1 MFPLRNVQ
9 VSQDGHFRCTM
20 HEGIEFSNAIR
31 RTVISETTSYAPSEV
46 DIEINTSCQTNE
58 YIAHR
63 IGLIPF
69 CQKGLSD
76 DVTVTL
82 HVKDRSAT
90 SDDIVGDAKSHK
102 KITIMKMMI
111 GQELKLKVHFKKGN
125 GSIHSRWC
133 PIAACSHYIDDNDPS
148 LIHFKFEMIND
159 TDPIEVMK
167 NAFLNLNKKLENLK
181 EHA

>member
-1 MFPLRNVQ
+1 MFPLRNIK
-9 VSQDGHFRCTM
+9 SQNGSFHCTI

-31 RTVISETTSYAPSEV
+31 RAVISETTSYAPAEV

-69 CQKGLSD
+69 CQNGLSE

-82 HVKDRSAT
+82 HVKDRTAT
-90 SDDIVGDAKSHK
+90 TDDIVGDATAHK
-102 KITIMKMMI
+102 KITIMKMMT
-111 GQELKLKVHFKKGN
+111 GQELKLKVYFKKGK

-133 PIAACSHYIDDNDPS
+133 PIAACSHYIDDKDPNI
-148 LIHFKFEMIND
+148 IHFKFEMIND

-167 NAFLNLNKKLENLK
+167 NAITNLQHKLEK
-181 EHA
+181 IKSHT